1 MASSARGAFK
11 RGEFVKAFPGR
22 NFDRRSQ
29 YQGVAHQPTCGRA
42 RAVLKSAP
50 GSDWCIPCRFA
61 YSVRY
66 QGIKWAHSLS

>member
-1 MASSARGAFK
+1 MASSAREAFK
-11 RGEFVKAFPGR
+11 RGEFVKAFSGW
-22 NFDRRSQ
+22 NFECWSR
-29 YQGVAHQPTCGRA
+29 YQGVAHQPACGGA
-42 RAVLKSAP
+42 RAVLKLAP